1 MDEGKEVML
10 IEDHI
15 EQGQISS
22 IDWNLALSGF
32 FSTRRDSSV
41 CCQCSR
47 LIAQLF
53 ILET

>member
-22 IDWNLALSGF
+22 IDWNLALSVF
-32 FSTRRDSSV
+32 FSTRDSSV
-41 CCQCSR
+41 GCQCSR